1 MNGQEQELAEL
12 IQDVWSAVLGV
23 DAESC
28 LQADG
33 KTDTDH
39 MCARVA
45 IHGDWEGTLM
55 LACPESVSRLAASIM
70 FAVEPE
76 EATEQ
81 DLFDAMGE
89 LINVIAG
96 NARCLYGEATS
107 ISLPDVYE
115 GDAFDPDS
123 EKVISDVSFLC
134 EEKSFHLYALQ
145 TISANG

>member
-1 MNGQEQELAEL
+1 MDGQEQELVEV

-28 LQADG
+28 LQAG
-33 KTDTDH
+33 VPTDMEQ

-45 IHGDWEGTLM
+45 ITGDWEGTLM
-55 LACPESVSRLAASIM
+55 LACPESISRLAASIM

-76 EATEQ
+76 EATPQ
-81 DLFDAMGE
+81 DLSDAMGE

-96 NARCLYGEATS
+96 NARGLYGESTS

-115 GDAFDPDS
+115 GDAFDPDG
-123 EKVISDVSFLC
+123 ERVISDVSFLC
-134 EEKSFHLYALQ
+134 EQTAFRLYALQ
-145 TISANG
+145 TI